1 MNNWKTILFFTLLAL
16 AVIIQLVVLHWSLEA
31 VFFVTWF
38 LLMLGVKHDT
48 RLSPAIGLIF
58 LATCPF
64 LLIADNEP
72 AAEQAANYAYF
83 FLAIGVMVQVEEMI
97 LERNN
102 RLGWKFDISF
112 LWQREGVEGEALTGG
127 VHSSRQGFPGKL
139 LDPRWILII
148 GLAGLVLFFL
158 LNSFSAVPQ
167 SILIPLLGGSILFI
181 FFVIGLRMVLMA
193 YGVTRLARVA
203 WLLVLLP
210 AAVMGGIWINNL
222 INTHRLTRM
231 EVAYNFIDL
240 LENAGRSSP
249 AGEGEV
255 VETQVWMIGNE
266 YQQVLFQH
274 PARSGTSQI
283 TFPVRVEP
291 GALLIFDVATS
302 PESWES
308 PGDGVEF
315 KVYVNAGDGL
325 QQIFSTYINP
335 KANDSDQRWHP
346 HSVDLKEFAGQ
357 EVILVFETSSGQDGD
372 YRFDW
377 AGWGEPRILVP

>member
-1 MNNWKTILFFTLLAL
+1 MSNWKTILFFTLLVM
-16 AVIIQLVVLHWSLEA
+16 AVIIQLVFLHWSLEA

-102 RLGWKFDISF
+102 RLGWKIDISF
-112 LWQREGVEGEALTGG
+112 LWQREDVEGESETGG
-127 VHSSRQGFPGKL
+127 AHSSPQGFPGNL
-139 LDPRWILII
+139 LDPRWILIT
-148 GLAGLVLFFL
+148 GLTGLILFFV
-158 LNSFSAVPQ
+158 LNNISGETQP
-167 SILIPLLGGSILFI
+167 ILIPLLFGSILFL
-181 FFVIGLRMVLMA
+181 FFVYGLRLVLLA
-193 YGVTRLARVA
+193 YGVTRLAQGA

-210 AAVMGGIWINNL
+210 AAVMGGIWINSL
-222 INTHRLTRM
+222 INTHRLTTM
-231 EVAYNFIDL
+231 EVAYNFIDQ

-249 AGEGEV
+249 AREGEV
-255 VETQVWMIGNE
+255 VETQVWMIGDE

-283 TFPVRVEP
+283 TFPVRVDP
-291 GALLIFDVATS
+291 DALLIFDVATS

-308 PGDGVEF
+308 PGDGVDF
-315 KVYVNAGDGL
+315 KVYVNPGDEMQL
-325 QQIFSTYINP
+325 IFSTYINP
-335 KANDSDQRWHP
+335 KANDSDRRWHP
-346 HSVDLKEFAGQ
+346 YSVDLKEYAGQ
-357 EVILVFETSSGQDGD
+357 DVMVVFETGSGQDGD